1 MSEPDTASLLARLTL
16 DEKLALLAGESQWRT
31 AAIDRLGIPSLKV
44 SDGPSGAR
52 GEVFGE
58 GIPAAFL
65 PCGVS
70 LGATWDPDLLYEVA
84 QLLGDECK
92 TKSASVLLAP
102 TICIPRHPL
111 GGRNFEAFSEDPYVT
126 GKLAV
131 GYVRGIQSRG
141 IGATPKHFVANDQE
155 TKRFKYNVNVASRAL
170 REVYLLPFQMIARDA
185 DPWCMMSAY
194 NKVNG
199 HYCDASR
206 ELLIDIARGEWGWR
220 GVFMSDWGG
229 TTSTVASINN
239 GLDLEMPGPPTKRSK
254 EALEKPIQEGLVD
267 LSRVTESAD
276 RILGLLKRAGRFAD
290 PRDDPE
296 VCDDT
301 PEKRDLLLR
310 AATAGIVMLK
320 NDSEALPLR
329 PTENL
334 RKLGIF
340 GPNAQRVV
348 AGGGGSSYIKAP
360 YWTSVQ
366 DSVMNEFRDSPV
378 EIVTAEGAKVNRYL
392 PVCEVAKNPDTDRP
406 GAAVDWY
413 NSIDCK
419 GDIAAITHVDDLYF
433 MSFGTVPPEVQDATN
448 FSFRLRA
455 KIQPRTTGSH
465 AVSLAS
471 IGPAKLSLDGNQFLE
486 QSGDYEEKG
495 SLFFT
500 YGSEEKVVSLD
511 FVVGKDYE
519 LQVDYQSHGRQHDP
533 KLSQMLDPM
542 EDQFQGIRVGFR
554 EADQLDRP
562 AEAAGLAADCDAAIV
577 VVGRDK
583 EWETEGQDIL
593 SFDLPG
599 EEVRLIRSVAAVC
612 KRTIVLVQAGTPVNM
627 EPWIQDVDAVLYIW
641 YQGQE
646 LGNAAAAVLCGRAN
660 PSGRLP
666 ITFPRRIEDCPA
678 FSSFPAEQNEIH
690 YTEGLFVGY
699 RWWDLLATKPLF
711 PLGFGLSYN
720 TFEVVP
726 GSISTHIVT
735 ESGSNLTL
743 TVHVTNTGGG
753 DVAGRE
759 TVIAWF
765 SQAGSSRLR
774 RPKKQICAFAKS
786 RPLLPGE
793 TQEVEL
799 KVDHQAFGMFDPSR
813 KLWVIDAN
821 TELEIM
827 LGTTA
832 SNAVP
837 AWRVMVDREIVWTR

>member
-1 MSEPDTASLLARLTL
+1 MSEPDTASLVARLTL

-31 AAIDRLGIPSLKV
+31 AAIERLGIPSLKV

-111 GGRNFEAFSEDPYVT
+111 GGRNFEAFSEDPYLT
-126 GKLAV
+126 GRLAV

-170 REVYLLPFQMIARDA
+170 REVYLLPFQMVVRDA
-185 DPWCMMSAY
+185 DPWCMMTAY
-194 NKVNG
+194 NKVKG
-199 HYCDASR
+199 HYCDENR
-206 ELLIDIARGEWGWR
+206 ELLIDIARGEWDWR

-239 GLDLEMPGPPTKRSK
+239 GLDLEMPGPPSKRSK
-254 EALEKPIQEGLVD
+254 AALAAPLRDGLVNLD
-267 LSRVTESAD
+267 RVAESAD
-276 RILGLLKRAGRFAD
+276 RILHLLKRAGRFAD

-301 PEKRDLLLR
+301 PEKRALLLR
-310 AATAGIVMLK
+310 AATEGIVMLK
-320 NDSEALPLR
+320 NDSSALPLR
-329 PTENL
+329 PTENI
-334 RKLGIF
+334 RKIGIF

-360 YWTSVQ
+360 YWTSVEE
-366 DSVMNEFRDSPV
+366 SLKNEFRDTQV
-378 EIVTAEGAKVNRYL
+378 EFVTAQGAKVNRYL
-392 PVCEVAKNPDTDRP
+392 PVCEVARDPDTHAP

-413 NSIDCK
+413 NSQDCT
-419 GDIAAITHVDDLYF
+419 GDVVTTTHVDDLYY
-433 MSFGTVPPEVQDATN
+433 MSFGTAPPEVNDSTR
-448 FSFRLRA
+448 FSYRLRA
-455 KIQPRTTGSH
+455 KVQPRTTGCH
-465 AVSLAS
+465 AISLAS
-471 IGPAKLSLDGNQFLE
+471 IGPAKLSLDGTPLLE
-486 QSGDYEEKG
+486 QSGAYEEKG
-495 SLFFT
+495 SFFFT

-511 FVVGKDYE
+511 YIAGKDYE
-519 LQVDYQSHGRQHDP
+519 LQIEYQSHGRQHNP
-533 KLSQMLDPM
+533 KLCNLLDPM
-542 EDQFQGIRVGFR
+542 EDQFQGIRVGFE
-554 EADQLDRP
+554 EADDLDRP
-562 AEAAGLAADCDAAIV
+562 AEAAKLAADCEAAIV
-577 VVGRDK
+577 VVGRDR

-599 EEVRLIRSVAAVC
+599 EQVRLIRDVAAVC

-627 EPWIQDVDAVLYIW
+627 EPWIHDVQAALYIW

-646 LGNAAAAVLCGRAN
+646 LGNAAAAVLRGHAN

-666 ITFPRRIEDCPA
+666 VTFPRRIEDCPA
-678 FSSFPAEQNEIH
+678 FSSFPGEENEIH
-690 YTEGLFVGY
+690 YAEGLFVGY
-699 RWWDLLATKPLF
+699 KWWDFLSIEPLF

-720 TFEVVP
+720 TFETVP
-726 GSISTHIVT
+726 GSISGHTLTQNGPDV
-735 ESGSNLTL
+735 TL
-743 TVHVTNTGGG
+743 TVRVTNTGGS
-753 DVAGRE
+753 DVPGRE

-765 SQAGSSRLR
+765 SPSGSTRLS

-786 RPLLPGE
+786 QSLLPGE

-799 KVDHQAFGMFDPSR
+799 KLDYHAFGMFDTIR
-813 KLWVIDAN
+813 NLWLIDGN
-821 TELEIM
+821 SEFEIL

-837 AWRVMVDREIVWTR
+837 VWRVMADREITWSR